1 MKLSSKAHYGL
12 QACQIL
18 AGRYGD
24 AVSATEL
31 EEKIGVSGKYLEKIM
46 RILTQ
51 NSIVTARRGASG
63 GYMLVRPPE
72 RTTVG
77 EITRALEDDM
87 RLVHCVSSVCD
98 KCECKSGKVW
108 RKLYA
113 KMNEFL
119 DSVTLRDM
127 LEESF

>member
-87 RLVHCVSSVCD
+87 RARALRFLGLRQMRMQVGQGVAQAVREDERVS
-98 KCECKSGKVW
+98 GL
-108 RKLYA
+108 RYA
-113 KMNEFL
+113 
-119 DSVTLRDM
+119 
-127 LEESF
+127 